1 MPKGYTG
8 RILHVDLTD
17 GKLEIEQPSEAFYRK
32 YMGGSAMGLYYAL
45 RDIPKGADPLG
56 PENVL
61 ILTLGPV
68 TGLPISG
75 NSRVTATARSPL
87 TGGIGDS
94 QAGGFWPAECKS
106 AGFDGIVI
114 KGKSPKPVYLWLHDG
129 EAELREASHVWGKVT
144 GEAEAQIR
152 AELGE
157 PKAEVLQIGPA
168 GEKLVPFACLINMS
182 TRANGR
188 TGMGAVMGSKNLKA
202 VAVHGRQR
210 PEVADPDK
218 LREMARWGVQNVET
232 RMSAMAKYGTANT
245 VGGNQNAGGLP
256 TRNFTSGSFE
266 GADKIDGPAMANT
279 ILKERD
285 TCFGCAIRCKRVV
298 EIKEGPFKVDPLYGG
313 PEYETLATLGSYC
326 GISDLAAISRGNQI
340 CNMYGMDTISAG
352 ATVAWAM
359 ECYEKGALTKD
370 DTGGI
375 DLRFGNAAAMV
386 EVLELMAKREGIGK
400 LLSEGSAR
408 AAAKVGKGT
417 EKYLMTCHKQ
427 EFPAHMPRVKRT
439 LGLIYAVNPFG
450 ADHMSHEHDP
460 NYEESYEGHRDN
472 LSSLGLADPQ
482 PPRSLNAEKVRFA
495 LTTQWAY
502 SCLDTVNVCDFVWGP
517 AWQLYSMN
525 QLVEMLRAVT
535 GWSVSLYELMKL
547 GERRL
552 NMLRAFNAREGIDR
566 KDDVPPERIFEP
578 LQGGLSDGWAMDR
591 DELARAFDAYYAMAG
606 WDVDTGTPGRA
617 KLAELGVEWVADA
630 IGLQG

>member
-1 MPKGYTG
+1 MPKGYAG
-8 RILHVDLTD
+8 RILHVDLTN

-32 YMGGSAMGLYYAL
+32 YMGGSAMGTYYAL

-56 PENVL
+56 PENAL

-87 TGGIGDS
+87 TDTIGDS
-94 QAGGFWPAECKS
+94 QAGGFWPAECKA

-129 EAELREASHVWGKVT
+129 EAELRDAAHLWGKVT

-152 AELGE
+152 AEVNE

-168 GEKLVPFACLINMS
+168 GEKLVRFACLINMC

-202 VAVHGRQR
+202 VAVRGHQR
-210 PEVADPDK
+210 PEAADPDK
-218 LREMARWGVQNVET
+218 LRELARWGVENVEV
-232 RMSAMAKYGTANT
+232 RMGAMRKYGTANT
-245 VGGNQNAGGLP
+245 VGGNQSAGGLP
-256 TRNFTSGSFE
+256 TRNFTSGSFDE
-266 GADKIDGPAMANT
+266 YEKISGPTMLNT

-298 EIKEGPFKVDPLYGG
+298 EIKDGPFQVDPLYGG
-313 PEYETLATLGSYC
+313 PEYETLASLGSYC
-326 GISDLAAISRGNQI
+326 GVSDLAAVSLGNQI

-352 ATVAWAM
+352 GTVAWAM
-359 ECYEKGALTKD
+359 ECYEKGALTKA

-386 EVLELMAKREGIGK
+386 QMLEWMGKREGFGD
-400 LLSEGSAR
+400 LLAEGSAR
-408 AAAKVGKGT
+408 AATEIGKGT
-417 EKYLMTCHKQ
+417 EKYLVTCHKQ

-460 NYEESYEGHRDN
+460 NYEESYEGHRN
-472 LSSLGLADPQ
+472 GLSSLGLADPQ

-517 AWQLYSMN
+517 TWQLYSMN
-525 QLVEMLRAVT
+525 QLVELIRAAT
-535 GWSVSLYELMKL
+535 GWSVSLYELIKL

-552 NMLRAFNAREGIDR
+552 NMLRAYNAREGIDR
-566 KDDVPPERIFEP
+566 KDDVPPQRIFEP
-578 LQGGLSDGWAMDR
+578 LEGGLSDSWAMDR
-591 DELARAFDAYYAMAG
+591 AELAQAFDTYYEMAG
-606 WDVDTGTPGRA
+606 WDVATGTPGRA
-617 KLAELGVEWVADA
+617 KLAELGVEWVAD
-630 IGLQG
+630 IVGL